1 MKQRRPAGVT
11 PGCGF
16 FVPGGAINESGN
28 EPGNEPGRGK
38 AGVMYGPMRPDP
50 PGSGHMNIDRIVMA
64 FAGIVILAGLVLSH
78 PHSMAWLRPPA
89 FVGANMPQAAF
100 T

>member
-1 MKQRRPAGVT
+1 
-11 PGCGF
+11 
-16 FVPGGAINESGN
+16 
-28 EPGNEPGRGK
+28 
-38 AGVMYGPMRPDP
+38 
-50 PGSGHMNIDRIVMA
+50 MNIDRIVMA
-64 FAGIVILAGLVLSH
+64 FAGIVILAGLMLSH